1 MKSFDIVK
9 NKENITMK
17 KEIKKKKYIIPCA
30 IELVLALFFII
41 MILFPDKKYQIDI
54 SGSRYSE
61 SADTTE
67 FSQKDGEMYQYITE
81 PVSLPIGRYF
91 LIVNYECDETSTVIY
106 VYNGTKAI
114 QSISLTAGN
123 NTQSLETWFGRLSN
137 PVSCTFLSNSAAPVK
152 VDSIVFQHTDYIYYI
167 GLITVVLFF
176 IITCF
181 AGLID
186 SGRICPTKEAA
197 ATALILAGMIIISC
211 IPLYN
216 DVIYLGHD
224 SRFHLDRIEGIKE
237 GLLSGQFPV
246 SIYPLINSGYGYATP
261 LFYGDAFLYIPAVMR
276 LMGFT
281 LQFSFKAFIFM
292 INAFS
297 VIAFYFCVR
306 TITRNR
312 KYGLLGAFLF
322 IFSTYH
328 FSDTYGRASIGEITA
343 WGFFALVVVG
353 LWNIYTMDVDDK
365 RYSYQWIVPMI
376 GYTGIIESHIIST
389 ELIAMVTVLTCLVL
403 FKRTFKLKRFLN
415 LLKTALASV
424 AVNMY
429 FILPFLDSMKN
440 ENVVITKWKDIDST
454 MQTNGIRL
462 VDLFRVD
469 IPQMFLE
476 VRFLR
481 EVYTGLGIAFG
492 LGMLV
497 IIYVFIRYR
506 QKAVKNKPFIFFS
519 SMAVFFTALCLTIF
533 PWDGIIS
540 FFQNFMAGTRI
551 NQLTLYMANAL
562 ANIQWPYRF
571 LTIAT
576 VFFAI
581 AIVFAISMI
590 ENRKVK
596 YMVTSVIAFMLLGQ
610 YIWSSIGIM
619 TTKDVV
625 RLNSITQNDTEYAND
640 IGMMEYYP
648 MVGDTLSSI
657 NLNEQNCKTI
667 FVDVSDYKKEY
678 TNIYLHASNSS
689 GAEGLIELPLFYY
702 RGYVVENL
710 TTHQITQAEAGA
722 IKNVSFKVPAGEY
735 DYKIYYKGMN
745 YWYIGY
751 YVSLVSVILL
761 VLYTIYI
768 FYNRNIDKNKK

>member
-152 VDSIVFQHTDYIYYI
+152 VDSIVFQRTDYIYYI

-186 SGRICPTKEAA
+186 SGRICPTKEGAV
-197 ATALILAGMIIISC
+197 TALILAGMIIISC

-246 SIYPLINSGYGYATP
+246 SIYPLFNSGYGYAAP

-297 VIAFYFCVR
+297 VIAFYFCVK

-328 FSDTYGRASIGEITA
+328 FSDTYGRVSIGEITA

-389 ELIAMVTVLTCLVL
+389 DLIAMATVLTCLVL

-678 TNIYLHASNSS
+678 ANIYLHASNSS

-702 RGYVVENL
+702 IVYVVENL
-710 TTHQITQAEAGA
+710 TTHQITQSEAGA

>member
-1 MKSFDIVK
+1 MNTGMF
-9 NKENITMK
+9 K
-17 KEIKKKKYIIPCA
+17 KRIIIPFTV
-30 IELVLALFFII
+30 ELVFAFVFTML
-41 MILFPDKKYQIDI
+41 ILLPDKEYEIDI
-54 SGSRYSE
+54 SESRYCE
-61 SADTTE
+61 AAGRADFAWE
-67 FSQKDGEMYQYITE
+67 NGEMYYYNTE
-81 PVSLPIGRYF
+81 PFSLPIGRYF
-91 LIVNYECDETSTVIY
+91 LNVDYECDETSTIVY
-106 VYNGTKAI
+106 VYSNMKEIDGV
-114 QSISLTAGN
+114 SLTSEETGQHLEVWVN
-123 NTQSLETWFGRLSN
+123 GLHNTVSLAFISD
-137 PVSCTFLSNSAAPVK
+137 SAAPVRI
-152 VDSIVFQHTDYIYYI
+152 SHIVLQSTDYIYYV
-167 GLITVVLFF
+167 GLIAVIIIFT
-176 IITCF
+176 ITCF
-181 AGLID
+181 IELIFLN
-186 SGRICPTKEAA
+186 RIHIDRNK
-197 ATALILAGMIIISC
+197 LITIFILMGMIIVSC

-216 DVIYLGHD
+216 NVIFLGHD

-297 VIAFYFCVR
+297 VIAFYFCVKK
-306 TITRNR
+306 ITCSR

-343 WGFFALVVVG
+343 WGFFALIVVG

-365 RYSYQWIVPMI
+365 RYSHQWIVPMI
-376 GYTGIIESHIIST
+376 GYTGVIESHIIST
-389 ELIAMVTVLTCLVL
+389 ELVAMATVLTCLVL

-415 LLKTALASV
+415 LLKTASASI

-440 ENVVITKWKDIDST
+440 ENVVITKWKDIDSA
-454 MQTNGIRL
+454 MQANGIQL

-540 FFQNFMAGTRI
+540 FFQNFMAGTSI
-551 NQLTLYMANAL
+551 NQLTLYAANAL

-581 AIVFAISMI
+581 AIVFAISML

-625 RLNSITQNDTEYAND
+625 HLNSITRNDTEYVND

-648 MVGDTLSSI
+648 MVGDTLTSI
-657 NLNEQNCKTI
+657 NLNERNCKTI

-710 TTHQITQAEAGA
+710 TTHQITLAEAGE
-722 IKNVSFKVPAGEY
+722 IKNVSFKVPVGEY
-735 DYKIYYKGMN
+735 DYKIYYKGIN

-751 YVSLVSVILL
+751 YVSLASVILL
-761 VLYTIYI
+761 VFYTIYI
-768 FYNRNIDKNKK
+768 FYNRNIDKKKK

>member
-152 VDSIVFQHTDYIYYI
+152 VDSIVFQRTDYIHYI

-186 SGRICPTKEAA
+186 SGRICPTKEGAV
-197 ATALILAGMIIISC
+197 TALILAGMIIISC

-246 SIYPLINSGYGYATP
+246 SIYPLFNSGYGYAAP

-297 VIAFYFCVR
+297 VIAFYFCVK

-328 FSDTYGRASIGEITA
+328 FSDTYGRVSIGEITA

-389 ELIAMVTVLTCLVL
+389 ELIAMATVLTCLVL

-492 LGMLV
+492 LGMFV
-497 IIYVFIRYR
+497 IIYVLIRYR

-519 SMAVFFTALCLTIF
+519 VMAVFFTALCLTIF

-751 YVSLVSVILL
+751 YASLVSVILL

>member
-1 MKSFDIVK
+1 
-9 NKENITMK
+9 MK
-17 KEIKKKKYIIPCA
+17 KEIKKNKYIIPCA

-41 MILFPDKKYQIDI
+41 LILLPDREYSVDI

-61 SADTTE
+61 SSDTAA
-67 FSQKDGEMYQYITE
+67 FSRNNSEMYRYVTE
-81 PVSLPIGRYF
+81 PVPLPMGRYF
-91 LIVNYECDETSTVIY
+91 LKVNYECAETSTIIY
-106 VYNGTKAI
+106 VYNGAKVI
-114 QSISLTAGN
+114 QSISLTAEN
-123 NTQSLETWFGRLSN
+123 NIQSLETWFGRLSN
-137 PVSCTFLSNSAAPVK
+137 PVSCTFLSNNAAPVK
-152 VDSIVFQHTDYIYYI
+152 IDNIVFRRTDYIYYI
-167 GLITVVLFF
+167 GLITVMLLFT
-176 IITCF
+176 ITCF

-186 SGRICPTKEAA
+186 SGRICPTKEEA
-197 ATALILAGMIIISC
+197 ATALLLVGMIIISC

-297 VIAFYFCVR
+297 VIAFYFCVKK
-306 TITRNR
+306 ITCNR

-343 WGFFALVVVG
+343 WGFFPLIVVG

-365 RYSYQWIVPMI
+365 RYSHQWIVPMI
-376 GYTGIIESHIIST
+376 GYTGVIESHIIST
-389 ELIAMVTVLTCLVL
+389 ELVAMATVLTCLVL

-415 LLKTALASV
+415 LLKTASASI

-440 ENVVITKWKDIDST
+440 ENVVITRWKDIDCA
-454 MQTNGIRL
+454 MQANGIHL
-462 VDLFRVD
+462 ADLFRVD

-476 VRFLR
+476 VRFFR

-492 LGMLV
+492 LGLLV
-497 IIYVFIRYR
+497 IIYVFIRYK

-540 FFQNFMAGTRI
+540 FLQNFMAGTRI
-551 NQLTLYMANAL
+551 NQLTLYAANAL

-581 AIVFAISMI
+581 AIVLAISML

-596 YMVTSVIAFMLLGQ
+596 YTVTSVIAFMLLGQ
-610 YIWSSIGIM
+610 YIWSSIGLM

-625 RLNSITQNDTEYAND
+625 HLNSITRNDTEYAND

-648 MVGDTLSSI
+648 MVGDTLTSI

-710 TTHQITQAEAGA
+710 TTHQLAQAEAGA
-722 IKNVSFKVPAGEY
+722 IKNVSFKVPVGEY
-735 DYKIYYKGMN
+735 DYKIYYNGIN

-751 YVSLVSVILL
+751 YASLASVILL
-761 VLYTIYI
+761 VFYTIYI
-768 FYNRNIDKNKK
+768 FYNRNIDKKKK